1 MATALVTS
9 PFASM
14 TDAEVSAWGA
24 QALLEEAASVA
35 CFYYREGYLER
46 VASLVEEAIAEAI
59 ASGDADLMRRAG
71 LAGFKV
77 QGASKPKGGGEWL
90 YQALVR
96 CATEA

>member
-1 MATALVTS
+1 MTATVVLS

-35 CFYYREGYLER
+35 CFYYREGCRER
-46 VASLVEEAIAEAI
+46 VAGLVEEALTEAL
-59 ASGDADLMRRAG
+59 ASGDKGLINRA
-71 LAGFKV
+71 AIARFKV
-77 QGASKPKGGGEWL
+77 QGAGKPGGGGEWL
-90 YQALVR
+90 YQGLKW